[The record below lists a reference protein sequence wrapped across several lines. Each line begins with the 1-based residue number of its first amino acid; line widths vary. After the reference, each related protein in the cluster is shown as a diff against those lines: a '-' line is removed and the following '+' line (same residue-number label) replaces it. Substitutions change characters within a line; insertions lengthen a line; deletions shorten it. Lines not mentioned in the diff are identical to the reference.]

1 MTTNVQTLRDLRTA
15 GRVPERDQSF
25 VDSLLQADA
34 RRGLSLKQAEWVDKI
49 VTRITNPP
57 PVQTPLAL
65 ESMVGVVQLL
75 AKARERGLKFPKLWL
90 QLPDTTPLRIT
101 IAGEQSKTP
110 GYLVLTDG
118 EKFGSNRY
126 FGRISP
132 AGELT
137 IGRDGETI
145 RSQLVELISQLAKD
159 PAGVA
164 AAFGHLT
171 GHCCFCSLALKDE
184 RSTFVGYGRICA
196 GKFGLPWG
204 AKEDIYDNSTTP

>member
-1 MTTNVQTLRDLRTA
+1 MTANVQVLRDLRSN
-15 GRVPERDQSF
+15 GRVPERDVSF

-34 RRGLSLKQAEWVDKI
+34 RRGLSLKQAAWVDKI

-57 PVQTPLAL
+57 PAQEAL
-65 ESMVGVVQLL
+65 PIEPMTGVVQLL
-75 AKARERGLKFPKLWL
+75 SKARDRGLKFPKLWL
-90 QLPDTTPLRIT
+90 KIGPDNQQDLRIT
-101 IAGEQSKTP
+101 IAGPGSKTP

-118 EKFGSNRY
+118 EKFGNNLY

-132 AGELT
+132 EGTLT
-137 IGRDGETI
+137 LGRDGNDW
-145 RSQLVELISQLAKD
+145 RVALVDILSRLAKD

-164 AAFGHLT
+164 AEFGHLT

-196 GKFGLPWG
+196 GKFDLPWG
-204 AKEDIYDNSTTP
+204 EKES